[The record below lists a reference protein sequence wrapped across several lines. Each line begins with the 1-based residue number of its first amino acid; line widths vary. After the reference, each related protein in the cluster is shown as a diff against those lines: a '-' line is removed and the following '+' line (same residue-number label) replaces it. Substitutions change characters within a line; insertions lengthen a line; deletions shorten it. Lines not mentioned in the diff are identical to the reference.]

1 MACNAN
7 QTLMILNKPTMLE
20 CYILASIRYEGELHN
35 HTVVHSDAS
44 VLPANEVNALKSR
57 SNRIEQYGA
66 RHDNY
71 EITYIMHNQQPWAN
85 RSDKPCLMT
94 ASVLRRR

>member
-7 QTLMILNKPTMLE
+7 QTLMILDKPTMLE
-20 CYILASIRYEGELHN
+20 RYSLSSIRYESEHHN

-71 EITYIMHNQQPWAN
+71 EITYIMHNQQP
-85 RSDKPCLMT
+85 
-94 ASVLRRR
+94 

>member
-1 MACNAN
+1 
-7 QTLMILNKPTMLE
+7 MILDKATMLE
-20 CYILASIRYEGELHN
+20 RYILASIRNEIALHN

-44 VLPANEVNALKSR
+44 VLPDNEMSALKTR
-57 SNRIEQYGA
+57 SNHIEQYGA

-85 RSDKPCLMT
+85 RSDKPCLVT

>member
-7 QTLMILNKPTMLE
+7 QTLMILDKPTMLE
-20 CYILASIRYEGELHN
+20 RYSLSSIRYESELHN

-44 VLPANEVNALKSR
+44 VLPDHEVNALNTR
-57 SNRIEQYGA
+57 SIHIEQYGA

-71 EITYIMHNQQPWAN
+71 EITYIMHNQQP
-85 RSDKPCLMT
+85 
-94 ASVLRRR
+94 